1 MPNTLA
7 REGRKALLVTVKIA
21 GLFLFAYL
29 LGSVP
34 FSAVITRWRV
44 GQDLSDVGEGNV
56 GARNVWHVVG
66 PVWGIA
72 AGLLDGLKGLVT
84 YVVSALVVH
93 DSVPGI
99 LLAGFGVAL
108 GHQFPLYRGGRGGKG
123 LATMEGFLLGLALVP
138 ALMGMIVLGAMYAI
152 TRDANFS
159 IIFGPLAIILS
170 TIVLHEP
177 AALIAAVGFGILVGV
192 KKLHDLPHERQV
204 WLQHPWQGATARPMI
219 PGETATDPSADLL
232 QASEED

>member
-1 MPNTLA
+1 
-7 REGRKALLVTVKIA
+7 VTVKIA

-29 LGSVP
+29 VGSVP
-34 FSAVITRWRV
+34 FSAVITRLRV
-44 GQDLSDVGEGNV
+44 GQDLSEVGEGNV

-66 PVWGIA
+66 PSWGVA
-72 AGLLDGLKGLVT
+72 AGLLDGLKGWIT

-99 LLAGFGVAL
+99 LLAGFGVVL
-108 GHQFPLYRGGRGGKG
+108 GHQFPIYRGGRGGKG
-123 LATMEGFLLGLALVP
+123 LATMEGFLLGLAVIP
-138 ALMGMIVLGAMYAI
+138 ALLGMIVLGAVYAL

-177 AALIAAVGFGILVGV
+177 AALIAALGFGVLAGV
-192 KKLHDLPHERQV
+192 KKLLDLPHERQV
-204 WLQHPWQGATARPMI
+204 WLQHPWRSAVARPMI
-219 PGETATDPSADLL
+219 PQETVPDPSADLL
-232 QASEED
+232 QTSEED

>member
-1 MPNTLA
+1 MP
-7 REGRKALLVTVKIA
+7 GQDWRKALPVTVKIA
-21 GLFLFAYL
+21 ALFLFAYL
-29 LGSVP
+29 VGSVP

-44 GQDLSDVGEGNV
+44 GQDLSEVGEGNV

-72 AGLLDGLKGLVT
+72 AGFLDGLKGLVT
-84 YVVSALVVH
+84 YIISAVVVQAP
-93 DSVPGI
+93 VPGI
-99 LLAGFGVAL
+99 VLAGFGVVL

-123 LATMEGFLLGLALVP
+123 LATMEGFLLGLALIP
-138 ALMGMIVLGAMYAI
+138 ALLGITVLGLMYAL

-170 TIVLHEP
+170 TVVLHEP
-177 AALIAAVGFGILVGV
+177 AALITALGFGILAGV
-192 KKLHDLPHERQV
+192 KKLLDLPHERQV

-219 PGETATDPSADLL
+219 PEETAPDTSADLL
-232 QASEED
+232 QTSEED